1 MPAWDLIDLAD
12 KVYYVSLDGI
22 DDPDR
27 GGTLNAPF
35 RTVRYATQYLFQDE
49 VNRVGIGATIFVT
62 AGDYKEILPIS
73 LPAKVAL
80 VGAELRSTSI
90 SPAINGTDV
99 VLGPRNAAGIQEAL
113 TVPSLNERNNM
124 FYVRNSC
131 GIRRLTLRGLT

>member
-1 MPAWDLIDLAD
+1 MILGNRTNKLARKGDLKTFEDQDSTAIDTQRLAIGQDGAALISNGTMPAWDLIDLAD

-62 AGDYKEILPIS
+62 AGDYNCL
-73 LPAKVAL
+73 LY
-80 VGAELRSTSI
+80 TS
-90 SPAINGTDV
+90 D
-99 VLGPRNAAGIQEAL
+99 AADE
-113 TVPSLNERNNM
+113 
-124 FYVRNSC
+124 
-131 GIRRLTLRGLT
+131 